1 MGALR
6 TTSVLLLA
14 VAFGVAAGCTGTDT
28 DHQLDIVFDVCEPVA
43 VIAPDADAPRL
54 AAIEQ
59 ALQLWRDQGVS
70 AATLETAPVEGV
82 PTLEVQFADGS
93 ALFRGVYEDEIGVVI
108 INNDVTDPETLSI
121 VVSHELGHAFGLW
134 HVSHDERTSV
144 MNPGNL
150 GTAPTSAD
158 GLALTDVWGPCSLAQ

>member
-1 MGALR
+1 MGTLR

-14 VAFGVAAGCTGTDT
+14 VAFGVLAGCTSTDS
-28 DHQLDIVFDVCEPVA
+28 DHQLDIVFDVCQPIA
-43 VIAPDADAPRL
+43 VIATDADAPRL
-54 AAIEQ
+54 TAIDN
-59 ALQLWRDQGVS
+59 ALALWRERGVV
-70 AATLETAPVEGV
+70 AATLEAAPVEGV

-93 ALFRGVYEDEIGVVI
+93 ALFHGIYEDELGVVI
-108 INNDVTDPETLSI
+108 INNDVTNPDTLTI